1 MLLVTVQIQDD
12 EDKAMQNEEE
22 AYIAK
27 TQLNRHSPV
36 VERAVIVSKQ
46 NVLFHVNKPTTMH
59 AGRNLSWVVTRDSV
73 DVNDLFS
80 S

>member
-27 TQLNRHSPV
+27 TQLNCHSPV
-36 VERAVIVSKQ
+36 VERAVIVSKRIIPRKQ
-46 NVLFHVNKPTTMH
+46 T
-59 AGRNLSWVVTRDSV
+59 
-73 DVNDLFS
+73 NDDARLT
-80 S
+80 